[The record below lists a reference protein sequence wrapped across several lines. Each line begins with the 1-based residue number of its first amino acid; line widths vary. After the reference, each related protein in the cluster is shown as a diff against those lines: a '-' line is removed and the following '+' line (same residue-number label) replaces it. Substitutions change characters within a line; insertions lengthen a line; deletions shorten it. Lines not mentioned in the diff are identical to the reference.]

1 MQNQKKFWVM
11 LLSAILF
18 LSGALLGFSAVYR
31 VEKVTLESYLVSEEA
46 KAQAEA
52 LQTRLEEAYVRESIF
67 FANEEEAQKIMT
79 EFPYFRLVGFEKSH
93 PNRLIFKITEDAEVY
108 AVATQ
113 GNNYYILGEDGTVL
127 GVRETPVNILNG
139 AENVLIKGLSVV
151 GENGKLPTGDPH
163 CASVLALCKELSS
176 LLGGIRSNVV
186 SVEVFTREPETIYRV
201 TMREGVKLYFG
212 TPAQKTREKAEA
224 AVRVY
229 RGLTDEQKLSGR
241 IVISANGEEIFTDYL
256 SRDEFDK

>member
-1 MQNQKKFWVM
+1 MQNQKKFWVT

-127 GVRETPVNILNG
+127 GVRETPLNILNG

-212 TPAQKTREKAEA
+212 TPAQKTRAKAEA

>member
-1 MQNQKKFWVM
+1 MQNQKKFWVI

-31 VEKVTLESYLVSEEA
+31 VEKVTLESYLVSDEA
-46 KAQAEA
+46 KVQAET
-52 LQTRLEEAYVRESIF
+52 LQERLEEAYVRESIF
-67 FANEEEAQKIMT
+67 FANEDEAREIMK

-93 PNRLIFKITEDAEVY
+93 PNRLIVKITEDAEVY
-108 AVATQ
+108 AVETKDT
-113 GNNYYILGEDGTVL
+113 GYYILGEDGTVL
-127 GVRETPVNILNG
+127 GSRETPENVLNG
-139 AENVLIKGLSVV
+139 AENVILKGLSVV
-151 GENGKLPTGDPH
+151 GENGKLPTGDLH
-163 CASVLALCKELSS
+163 FNSVLTLCKELSS
-176 LLGGIRSNVV
+176 LFGGIRGNVV

-212 TPAQKTREKAEA
+212 APAQKTREKAEA
-224 AVRVY
+224 AVEAY

-256 SRDEFDK
+256 SRDEFEK

>member
-127 GVRETPVNILNG
+127 GVRETPVNILNR

-212 TPAQKTREKAEA
+212 TPAQKTRAKAEA

>member
-201 TMREGVKLYFG
+201 TMRKGVKLYFG
-212 TPAQKTREKAEA
+212 TPAQKTRAKAEA